1 MKTKIIYE
9 DRQILVV
16 HKPAGIATE
25 TARIGQQ
32 DVASELRGY
41 LARSG
46 QDKPPLLR
54 MIHRLDQPVEGLL
67 VFAKT
72 KAAAGE
78 LSRQLQEGALNKQYY
93 AVVCGQPS
101 ATEGELVDSL
111 IKTEGVARVVTGR
124 EAQVGNAK
132 RAVLQYRVLQTQT
145 DVEGKNISLVDI
157 HIDTG
162 RFHQIRV
169 QMAHAGFPLLGDL
182 KYGTEESMAL
192 SRAWNVR
199 NVALCAYQLEFTHPR
214 TGKKLSFS
222 IEPQESPFDTFS
234 FH

>member
-1 MKTKIIYE
+1 M
-9 DRQILVV
+9 
-16 HKPAGIATE
+16 
-25 TARIGQQ
+25 
-32 DVASELRGY
+32 
-41 LARSG
+41 
-46 QDKPPLLR
+46 
-54 MIHRLDQPVEGLL
+54 
-67 VFAKT
+67 
-72 KAAAGE
+72 
-78 LSRQLQEGALNKQYY
+78 
-93 AVVCGQPS
+93 
-101 ATEGELVDSL
+101 
-111 IKTEGVARVVTGR
+111 
-124 EAQVGNAK
+124 GNAK

-145 DVEGKNISLVDI
+145 DAEGKDISLVDI